1 MVNMNQIM
9 KQAQAMQQ
17 KMAELEAEKEH
28 KEFTGTSG
36 GEMVKVKLSGKGEV
50 KSVKLDK
57 SIVDQE
63 EVEMLE
69 DLITAAFNEAKK
81 KLDEDSQGSM
91 SDMMGGIKMP
101 PGFKGF

>member
-17 KMAELEAEKEH
+17 KMAELEAEKEQ

-36 GEMVKVKLSGKGEV
+36 GEMVKITLSGKGEV
-50 KSVKLDK
+50 RSVKLDK

-81 KLDEDSQGSM
+81 KSDEDSQGSM
-91 SDMMGGIKMP
+91 SDMMGGMKMP

>member
-17 KMAELEAEKEH
+17 KMAELEAEKEK

-36 GEMVKVKLSGKGEV
+36 GEMVKVTISGKGEV
-50 KSVKLDK
+50 KSVKIDP
-57 SIVDQE
+57 SIVDKE

-81 KLDEDSQGSM
+81 KSDEDSQDSM
-91 SDMMGGIKMP
+91 SNMMGRMQMP

>member
-17 KMAELEAEKEH
+17 KMAELEAEKEK

-36 GEMVKVKLSGKGEV
+36 GEMVKVTISGKGDV
-50 KSVKLDK
+50 KSIKIDP
-57 SIVDQE
+57 SIVDKE

-81 KLDEDSQGSM
+81 KSDEDAQDSM
-91 SDMMGGIKMP
+91 SGMMGGMQMP